1 MRLPMSNEAQRHR
14 RRERRL
20 KAVAVLPSLMTLG
33 NLMCGFAAI
42 YACLLSA
49 DWKGADLGR
58 ATFNS
63 PGMERM
69 FPTYLAIGAYML
81 FVAMFFDVLD
91 GRLARLTRKTSDFG
105 AQLD

>member
-1 MRLPMSNEAQRHR
+1 MRLPMTQEALRHR

-20 KAVAVLPSLMTLG
+20 KAVAVLPSLLTLG

-49 DWKGADLGR
+49 DWRGADLVH
-58 ATFNS
+58 ATLGS
-63 PGMERM
+63 RGMERM
-69 FPTYLAIGAYML
+69 FPTYLAIGAYLL

-91 GRLARLTRKTSDFG
+91 GRLARLTRKTSD
-105 AQLD
+105 